1 MENTNEMTLEMDSR
15 SCNEGLARIT
25 VAAFATQLN
34 PTLEEVAD
42 IKTAVSEAITNCIV
56 HAYEKETAKIRIDC
70 IIRGREL
77 TVAVTD
83 HGRGIENVER
93 AMEPMFTT
101 KPEQDR
107 SGMGFAFMEAFMD
120 MLEVESEP
128 GKGTVVRMKK
138 KIGTGSQVFE

>member
-1 MENTNEMTLEMDSR
+1 M
-15 SCNEGLARIT
+15 
-25 VAAFATQLN
+25 
-34 PTLEEVAD
+34 
-42 IKTAVSEAITNCIV
+42 
-56 HAYEKETAKIRIDC
+56 YEKETEKIRIDC

-128 GKGTVVRMKK
+128 EVRSLSRRRLY
-138 KIGTGSQVFE
+138 GGYPCPYRACAPGR